1 MIVFKAFLNVLNKN
15 KSPIILFTI
24 ILVIF
29 GTLNY
34 NNNETSLDFTNA
46 KPDTYIINEDEDT
59 GITKDFIKYIE
70 SKTVLMDKY
79 SIDEIDDAL
88 FYRDINYIIY
98 IKKGFREDIL
108 NNKTPKIEIK
118 STGDYQAS
126 LADMI
131 VKKYLSVLNVYKGYS
146 LSEEEIIDKVNEAL
160 AEEVSVEVTSKLDTY
175 SLSKITSYFNFM
187 NYSLLAGL
195 VFVISIILNSFKNKN
210 INKRTVISSMNYKV
224 FNRYLT
230 LSNLLLALVL
240 WVLYIILSF
249 LLLGDVM
256 FSMHALVCIVNSFI
270 FMIVALVVAVL
281 IGNVVNNKNAIN
293 GIVNVIALGSSFLC
307 GAFVPVE
314 FMPESVV
321 KLSKILPSYY
331 YINSNEIVKT
341 LEEVNLNTLEPVIKN
356 MVIMVIFIIG
366 FVIINNIVTKRKR
379 KYA

>member
-1 MIVFKAFLNVLNKN
+1 MTVFKAFLNVLNKN

-59 GITKDFIKYIE
+59 GITKEFIKYIE
-70 SKTVLMDKY
+70 SKTVIMDKY

-131 VKKYLSVLNVYKGYS
+131 VKKYLSVLNVYKDYS

-160 AEEVSVEVTSKLDTY
+160 DEEVSVEVTSKLDTY

-249 LLLGDVM
+249 VLLGDVM
-256 FSMHALVCIVNSFI
+256 FSTHALVCIVNSFV

-281 IGNVVNNKNAIN
+281 IGNVVNNKNAVN

-321 KLSKILPSYY
+321 KFSKILPSYY
-331 YINSNEIVKT
+331 YINTNEIVKT

-356 MVIMVIFIIG
+356 MVIMIIFIIG
-366 FVIINNIVTKRKR
+366 FVVINNIVTKRKR

>member
-224 FNRYLT
+224 FNRY
-230 LSNLLLALVL
+230 
-240 WVLYIILSF
+240 F
-249 LLLGDVM
+249 
-256 FSMHALVCIVNSFI
+256 
-270 FMIVALVVAVL
+270 
-281 IGNVVNNKNAIN
+281 
-293 GIVNVIALGSSFLC
+293 
-307 GAFVPVE
+307 
-314 FMPESVV
+314 
-321 KLSKILPSYY
+321 
-331 YINSNEIVKT
+331 
-341 LEEVNLNTLEPVIKN
+341 
-356 MVIMVIFIIG
+356 
-366 FVIINNIVTKRKR
+366 
-379 KYA
+379 

>member
-1 MIVFKAFLNVLNKN
+1 MTVFKAFLNVLNKN

-70 SKTVLMDKY
+70 SKTVIMDKY

-249 LLLGDVM
+249 VLLGDVM
-256 FSMHALVCIVNSFI
+256 FSTHAIVYIVNSFI

-281 IGNVVNNKNAIN
+281 IGNVVNNKNAVN

-331 YINSNEIVKT
+331 YINTNEIVKT

>member
-1 MIVFKAFLNVLNKN
+1 MTVFKAFLNVLNKN

-70 SKTVLMDKY
+70 RKTVVMDKY

-146 LSEEEIIDKVNEAL
+146 LSEEEIIDKVNETL
-160 AEEVSVEVTSKLDTY
+160 DEEVSVEVTSKLDIY

-195 VFVISIILNSFKNKN
+195 VFVVSIILSSFKNKN

-249 LLLGDVM
+249 ILLGKIM
-256 FSMHALVCIVNSFI
+256 FSFHALVCVVNSFI
-270 FMIVALVVAVL
+270 FMIVALVIAIF
-281 IGNVVNNKNAIN
+281 IGNLINNKNAIN
-293 GIVNVIALGSSFLC
+293 GVVNVLALGSSFLC

-314 FMPESVV
+314 FMPNSVI
-321 KLSKILPSYY
+321 KFSKILPSYY
-331 YINSNEIVKT
+331 YINSNELVKSM
-341 LEEVNLNTLEPVIKN
+341 EVISINNLMPVFYN
-356 MVIMVIFIIG
+356 FLIMCVFIIL
-366 FVIINNIVTKRKR
+366 FIVLINLVSRKKRKFS
-379 KYA
+379 

>member
-341 LEEVNLNTLEPVIKN
+341 LEEVNLNTLEPIIKN